1 MSDTITNREIDRLS
15 FQFKTSENLI
25 NFLKAFLAES
35 DELYDS
41 EQELLTDRNLDTAV
55 GAQLDGLGQIVGIIR
70 PSGETDDIY
79 RLEIKAKILVNMANM
94 SVDGILELFQFVFG
108 ADRVRYYLPANLD
121 PYFVIGGTI
130 TEPEE
135 FIFSFFPTTLGVG
148 VTYISVPSIEDSFSF
163 DEDPTGKGWGDATNL
178 LVGGNFVKI
187 IEP

>member
-15 FQFKTSENLI
+15 FQFSTSSNLI

-41 EQELLTDRNLDTAV
+41 EQELLTDRNLDTAI

-79 RLEIKAKILVNMANM
+79 RLEIKSKILVNMANM
-94 SVDGILELFQFVFG
+94 SVDNILELFQFVFG

-121 PYFVIGGTI
+121 PFFVIGGTI
-130 TEPEE
+130 SPSEE

-148 VTYISVPSIEDSFSF
+148 TTYISVPTIEDSFSF
-163 DEDPTGKGWGDATNL
+163 FEDSTGKGWGDATDPTR
-178 LVGGNFVKI
+178 GGNFAKI